1 MSLDKKLNAE
11 EIVVKAG
18 MSRRP
23 EYYSGRGAILADLNS
38 DILEK
43 IYQGIDKEYGNK
55 ASKSFVNM
63 VKEIP
68 VLSATAFLLNLYKL
82 ESNNWKWEKNL
93 FGNEN
98 GVYVD
103 GPTDNAKMI
112 SGLMTII
119 EVSCK
124 RGRDDTLSI
133 KYPFLTS
140 HKVKPK
146 EKINLEDCTISYS
159 Y

>member
-18 MSRRP
+18 MSKRP
-23 EYYSGRGAILADLNS
+23 EFYSGRGTILADLNS
-38 DILEK
+38 EILEK
-43 IYQGIDKEYGNK
+43 IYQGIDKVYGDK
-55 ASKSFVNM
+55 ASKQFVNM

-68 VLSATAFLLNLYKL
+68 VLSATDFLLNLYKL

-103 GPTDNAKMI
+103 GPTDDAKMVV
-112 SGLMTII
+112 GFMTIA
-119 EVSCK
+119 EGLYPRK
-124 RGRDDTLSI
+124 RDDTISI
-133 KYPFLTS
+133 KSPFLAN

-146 EKINLEDCTISYS
+146 EKMSLDNCIVSY

>member
-103 GPTDNAKMI
+103 GPTDDAKMVV
-112 SGLMTII
+112 GFMTIA
-119 EVSCK
+119 EGLYPRK
-124 RGRDDTLSI
+124 RDDTISI
-133 KYPFLTS
+133 KSPFLAN

-146 EKINLEDCTISYS
+146 EKMSLDNCIVSY